1 MAEIIFKG
9 IAHGGAFKDLFSK
22 NIEDADILDVL
33 TELGMVKS
41 PVKSEQRA
49 KALSPMEI
57 TELGILIDVSSETDL
72 NASLPMAVTVLGI
85 TVLLHPVS
93 NTLVLV
99 SMMALQSFL
108 ESYML
113 FSGSTVT
120 GHAVSGFIL

>member
-1 MAEIIFKG
+1 
-9 IAHGGAFKDLFSK
+9 
-22 NIEDADILDVL
+22 
-33 TELGMVKS
+33 
-41 PVKSEQRA
+41 
-49 KALSPMEI
+49 MEI

-99 SMMALQSFL
+99 SIMALQSFL